1 MDGYGLLHELMAD
14 VVEDLSGHVSK
25 ANERAPAS
33 GAAGALAAA
42 DTWLMV
48 SSVSSEVC
56 RSNAAG
62 IAACLACL
70 TFAPLLQLGA
80 ADGFPADS
88 EAVTPQELARVD
100 HASTC

>member
-1 MDGYGLLHELMAD
+1 MVDGYGLLHELMAD
-14 VVEDLSGHVSK
+14 VVEDLSGQVSK
-25 ANERAPAS
+25 NNERVPAS

-62 IAACLACL
+62 TAA
-70 TFAPLLQLGA
+70 
-80 ADGFPADS
+80 
-88 EAVTPQELARVD
+88 
-100 HASTC
+100 